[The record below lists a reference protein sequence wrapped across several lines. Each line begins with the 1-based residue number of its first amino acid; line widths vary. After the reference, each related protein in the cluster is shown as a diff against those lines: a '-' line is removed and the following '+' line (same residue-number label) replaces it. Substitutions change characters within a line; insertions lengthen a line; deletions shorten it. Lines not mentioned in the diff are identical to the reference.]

1 MKSSLIVPII
11 AGAAAA
17 AALTYLFA
25 TEDGAELRG
34 KLSDNLDKG
43 LDNLKERF
51 PEAGEQLIAF
61 KDKFME
67 NLSGAA
73 SATGDKFE
81 EVIS

>member
-1 MKSSLIVPII
+1 MKKSSLIVPII

-17 AALTYLFA
+17 AVLTYLFA

-61 KDKFME
+61 KDKLME
-67 NLSGAA
+67 NVSGLTA
-73 SATGDKFE
+73 STGDVLSRE
-81 EVIS
+81 S

>member
-1 MKSSLIVPII
+1 MKTSLILPII

-43 LDNLKERF
+43 LDNLKEKF
-51 PEAGEQLIAF
+51 PEAGEQLATF
-61 KDKFME
+61 KDKLME
-67 NLSGAA
+67 NISGLT
-73 SATGDKFE
+73 ATVGDKFE